1 MAMTDVQAALLQ
13 HVKQRPEM
21 RIFEV
26 PIPNLGLLVR
36 LRGLTSSEYLRLLSE
51 CTVDGVLHLQKLRVR
66 VITETLLDPDV
77 HDVDFLKALD
87 VATPEDAV
95 LKVFSDPEDF
105 NCLVRMV
112 DKLCGLE
119 GERGEFRQVQ

>member
-21 RIFEV
+21 RVFEV
-26 PIPNLGLLVR
+26 PIPKLGIHVR
-36 LRGLTSSEYLRLLSE
+36 LRGLTSSEYLRFLSE
-51 CTVDGVLHLQKLRVR
+51 CTINGELHLQKFRVR

-95 LKVFSDPEDF
+95 LKVFSEPENF
-105 NCLVRMV
+105 NQLSSMV
-112 DKLCGLE
+112 DKLCGLD

>member
-21 RIFEV
+21 RVYEIDLPGIGIV
-26 PIPNLGLLVR
+26 VR
-36 LRGLTSSEYLRLLSE
+36 LRGMTSSEYLRVLRE
-51 CTVDGVLHLQKLRVR
+51 CTADGELNIQKFRVR

-77 HDVDFLKALD
+77 HDAEFLKALD

-95 LKVFSDPEDF
+95 LKAFSEPEHF
-105 NCLVRMV
+105 NRLSAMV
-112 DKLCGLE
+112 DKLCGLD